1 AAARSLLLPSHRCLP
16 PRQPSG
22 GAGGDRA
29 GSHRGGAAPQPPRA
43 AGRSRLQRRP
53 VAPCGCRGACCA
65 AGLTSRLTGAGG
77 SAAATAATSGP
88 DNERMSDS
96 DALVRM
102 EIKGL
107 MLDPTSNIPIVVLR
121 EQGGQVFLP
130 IWIGVFEANAI
141 ALRIEGIEPPRPLT
155 HDLLR
160 SVFTHFA
167 VEVRRV
173 VISDLRENTF
183 FARIEVS
190 RAGEDSAID
199 ARPSDAVAL
208 AVRTDAATFVRRD
221 VLERAKAVDL
231 ATHAADD
238 EKLKEWLEELN
249 PE

>member
-1 AAARSLLLPSHRCLP
+1 MNDP
-16 PRQPSG
+16 
-22 GAGGDRA
+22 
-29 GSHRGGAAPQPPRA
+29 
-43 AGRSRLQRRP
+43 
-53 VAPCGCRGACCA
+53 
-65 AGLTSRLTGAGG
+65 
-77 SAAATAATSGP
+77 
-88 DNERMSDS
+88 

-121 EQGGQVFLP
+121 EEGGQIFLP

-160 SVFTHFA
+160 SVFAHFEA
-167 VEVRRV
+167 EVQRI

-183 FARIEVS
+183 FARIDIV
-190 RAGEDSAID
+190 RGGEASGID
-199 ARPSDAVAL
+199 ARPSDAIAL
-208 AVRTDAATFVRRD
+208 ALRTEAPIFVRRD

-231 ATHAADD
+231 ATQATDE

-249 PE
+249 PEDLGKYTM

>member
-1 AAARSLLLPSHRCLP
+1 MDAMDGEPD
-16 PRQPSG
+16 PRG
-22 GAGGDRA
+22 IDGGD
-29 GSHRGGAAPQPPRA
+29 
-43 AGRSRLQRRP
+43 
-53 VAPCGCRGACCA
+53 
-65 AGLTSRLTGAGG
+65 T
-77 SAAATAATSGP
+77 
-88 DNERMSDS
+88 
-96 DALVRM
+96 LVRM

-160 SVFTHFA
+160 SVFHHFQ
-167 VEVRRV
+167 VEVQRV

-183 FARIEVS
+183 FALIQVR
-190 RAGEDSAID
+190 RNGEETAID
-199 ARPSDAVAL
+199 ARPSDAIAL
-208 AVRTDAATFVRRD
+208 ALRADAPIFVRRD
-221 VLERAKAVDL
+221 VLDRAKAVDL

-249 PE
+249 PEDLGKYTM

>member
-1 AAARSLLLPSHRCLP
+1 
-16 PRQPSG
+16 
-22 GAGGDRA
+22 
-29 GSHRGGAAPQPPRA
+29 
-43 AGRSRLQRRP
+43 
-53 VAPCGCRGACCA
+53 
-65 AGLTSRLTGAGG
+65 
-77 SAAATAATSGP
+77 
-88 DNERMSDS
+88 MSDA

-121 EQGGQVFLP
+121 EEGGQVFLP

-160 SVFTHFA
+160 SVLTHFQA
-167 VEVRRV
+167 EVQRV

-183 FARIEVS
+183 FALIHVLRG
-190 RAGEDSAID
+190 GEESTID
-199 ARPSDAVAL
+199 ARPSDAIAL
-208 AVRTDAATFVRRD
+208 ALRAEAPIFVRRD

-231 ATHAADD
+231 ATHASDE

-249 PE
+249 PDEMGKYTM

>member
-1 AAARSLLLPSHRCLP
+1 M
-16 PRQPSG
+16 
-22 GAGGDRA
+22 GAMSEPDV
-29 GSHRGGAAPQPPRA
+29 
-43 AGRSRLQRRP
+43 GRDALR
-53 VAPCGCRGACCA
+53 
-65 AGLTSRLTGAGG
+65 
-77 SAAATAATSGP
+77 
-88 DNERMSDS
+88 

-160 SVFTHFA
+160 TVFEQFQID
-167 VEVRRV
+167 VRQV
-173 VISDLRENTF
+173 VISDLRDNTF
-183 FARIEVS
+183 FARIEVTQ
-190 RAGEDSAID
+190 GGKESAID
-199 ARPSDAVAL
+199 ARPSDAIAL
-208 AVRTDAATFVRRD
+208 ALRADAPIFVRRD

-231 ATHAADD
+231 ATQASDE

-249 PE
+249 PDDLGKYTM

>member
-1 AAARSLLLPSHRCLP
+1 MSETDSTA
-16 PRQPSG
+16 
-22 GAGGDRA
+22 D
-29 GSHRGGAAPQPPRA
+29 PQ
-43 AGRSRLQRRP
+43 
-53 VAPCGCRGACCA
+53 
-65 AGLTSRLTGAGG
+65 
-77 SAAATAATSGP
+77 
-88 DNERMSDS
+88 
-96 DALVRM
+96 ALVRM

-160 SVFTHFA
+160 SVFTHFHI
-167 VEVRRV
+167 EVQRV

-183 FARIEVS
+183 FAVIQVQRN
-190 RAGEDSAID
+190 GEQTAID
-199 ARPSDAVAL
+199 ARPSDAIAL
-208 AVRTDAATFVRRD
+208 ALRADAPIFVKRD

-231 ATHAADD
+231 ATHATDD

-249 PE
+249 PEDLGKYTM